1 MFNISHLVE
10 PESPAS
16 PHQSYHTPN
25 LLKSTRSHTQLLQ
38 RLQPTCRFFNIPSE
52 VAKLTY
58 CNSFS
63 TTTIK
68 MPQTHTARTSP
79 FPQPSNSTSLA
90 HPTPRRSLALLTDVA
105 QRLDTHTPSTD
116 YKTRDAAGGEWH
128 APPPPPPSPVSW

>member
-1 MFNISHLVE
+1 HSKPPQIHQE
-10 PESPAS
+10 PYPAPS
-16 PHQSYHTPN
+16 TAI
-25 LLKSTRSHTQLLQ
+25 TRSL
-38 RLQPTCRFFNIPSE
+38 S
-52 VAKLTY
+52 
-58 CNSFS
+58 
-63 TTTIK
+63 TTIK

-116 YKTRDAAGGEWH
+116 YKTRDATGGEWH